1 MERQSVIDIKNK
13 EISYSNRVN
22 KDTKINE
29 NNQMSF
35 EQILNAQMIQGNI
48 SFPVKPYKQNTKNY
62 MDELSNR
69 NKLKIM
75 AMNFKKNA

>member
-13 EISYSNRVN
+13 EISYSNRIN
-22 KDTKINE
+22 KDNKTNE
-29 NNQMSF
+29 HNKMSF
-35 EQILNAQMIQGNI
+35 EQILNAQMIQGNV
-48 SFPVKPYKQNTKNY
+48 SSPVKAYKQNTKNY
-62 MDELSNR
+62 MDGLANR